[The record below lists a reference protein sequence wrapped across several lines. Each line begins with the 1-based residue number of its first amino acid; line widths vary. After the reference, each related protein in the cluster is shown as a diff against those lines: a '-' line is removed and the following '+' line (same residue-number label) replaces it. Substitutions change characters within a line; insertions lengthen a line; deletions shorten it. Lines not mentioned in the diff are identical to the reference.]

1 MSCSHSFYNLFK
13 PHNIIL
19 LLMLLHNIKYY
30 FAQFTNES
38 EKLSKLS

>member
-1 MSCSHSFYNLFK
+1 MICIHSFYSLFK

-19 LLMLLHNIKYY
+19 LLLLLHNIKYY